1 MKESHRLRL
10 LEVDAIL
17 NLVLGIAL
25 LLVPRQTIDFFG
37 LPPADTVFYVTV
49 LGAVLLGIG
58 IALWIERRNDDDWR
72 GLGLAGAIAINVLG
86 GGAVLVWLV
95 IDPFVIPTRGYVV
108 LWLVVLAVVGTAV
121 VEVFALTLRL
131 NRQRRRKSPG

>member
-58 IALWIERRNDDDWR
+58 IALWIERRDDEDWR

-86 GGAVLVWLV
+86 GGLSSSGW
-95 IDPFVIPTRGYVV
+95 
-108 LWLVVLAVVGTAV
+108 
-121 VEVFALTLRL
+121 
-131 NRQRRRKSPG
+131 